1 MDDVIVDE
9 AQPAA
14 RACASCGASLRPDAR
29 FCASCGN
36 WIGAVVPV
44 EEPANPSPPV
54 EEQPPEEEQPEEEP
68 PEEQAADPQPAAEQ
82 VVEAQPDDDH
92 PGTFEAWR
100 EMEELRAVEGVGEPD
115 ELDELELPDE
125 IEEITELHSMTP
137 PPRPGVQPVSLS
149 REPMSRPRRVLV
161 AIALLMLFGAVA
173 VALRTVG

>member
-1 MDDVIVDE
+1 MTPMDDVVVDE
-9 AQPAA
+9 EQPAA

-36 WIGAVVPV
+36 WIGAAPV
-44 EEPANPSPPV
+44 EEAPDPSPPI
-54 EEQPPEEEQPEEEP
+54 EDGPAEEEQPQEEP
-68 PEEQAADPQPAAEQ
+68 REEQA
-82 VVEAQPDDDH
+82 VEAQPDDDH

-100 EMEELRAVEGVGEPD
+100 EMEELRAVEDRAEPD
-115 ELDELELPDE
+115 EVDELELPDE

-161 AIALLMLFGAVA
+161 AIALLMLFGAIA